1 MLRNSCLFI
10 FFLLTVNCANA
21 QDQLQ
26 LGTAKDVYIEALSVS
41 GPTIFSVHYDMRFKG
56 QKGLG
61 AQAGFGFWGSGGGGA
76 LLNFP
81 FGLNYL
87 LGKSTHYAELGLG
100 ATVLT
105 VAGKY
110 IESQSTLIFVPLA
123 GYRFQPDN
131 NGITVRAFLSPW
143 GLDANGFGFIL
154 AGGLSIGYKF

>member
-1 MLRNSCLFI
+1 MRYKTFLLILFSLSF
-10 FFLLTVNCANA
+10 FFLQA
-21 QDQLQ
+21 QNQQ
-26 LGTAKDVYIEALSVS
+26 SIGTAKDVYVEAMSVS

-87 LGKSTHYAELGLG
+87 LGKSTHFAELGLG

-105 VAGKY
+105 LSGKY
-110 IESQSTLIFVPLA
+110 IDSKSTFIFVPLA
-123 GYRFQPDN
+123 GYRFQPED

-143 GLDANGFGFIL
+143 GLEANGFGFIL